1 MANLDNYLKNIFD
14 LLNKNEFDKALELCD
29 QNTQVKIEHI
39 VYNFKGAI
47 YLKKKDL
54 IKAQENFLFS
64 IKSNKD
70 FIDPYKNLFLIY
82 NNKKKFSKLLEIAFK
97 ILEFDTKSPIYNFQI
112 AYALEKVGRLSKS
125 LEYYEKA
132 QKFGFKD
139 KKKILNN
146 IANIY
151 FNLGKIDKSI
161 KLYENAYLNSTDDK
175 ILINNLLGAYLE
187 KRDIKK
193 SKYYLNE
200 AKKLDANYINF
211 KLNKAKYLFLVNKID
226 EAINLLEQ
234 IISIDDDIASIALL
248 CKIYFR
254 TNRLSHGNKLLNDKF
269 LSYPND
275 PKLLRFKGFR
285 SLIDGDFD
293 KGWKLYELRHSNL
306 DKRFPKIPEWNGED
320 LSSKKILIYNEQGIG
335 DAIQF
340 SKYLIN
346 LNKKCKNI
354 DFIVNKNLYD
364 LFDTSNHDGLNLITE
379 DNIDLDKYNFKISL
393 GSLVKFFYKDI
404 NLTKKNLI
412 KIDLNEINSF
422 KKEID
427 KKKLNIGIAWS
438 GNFYG
443 PKEPHR
449 SIPLDKFKDIIS
461 SDCNFYCLQN
471 EIWES
476 DQKIFDQINIIN
488 KGNLKLKPL
497 CAFIYNLD
505 LVISSDTSILH
516 LAASLGKETWGVLSL
531 DPDWRWG
538 KFIEFYKYENIKF
551 YRQNEFN
558 NWENVI
564 QLIKKDL
571 EIKLKSQS

>member
-1 MANLDNYLKNIFD
+1 MVNLNNYLKDIFD
-14 LLNKNEFDKALELCD
+14 LLNKNEFNKALELCD
-29 QNTQVKIEHI
+29 QNTEIKIEHI

-82 NNKKKFSKLLEIAFK
+82 NNKKEFNKLLEIAFK
-97 ILEFDTKSPIYNFQI
+97 ILEFDTKSAIYNFQT
-112 AYALEKVGRLSKS
+112 AYALEKTGHLSKS

-132 QKFGFKD
+132 EKFGFKD
-139 KKKILNN
+139 KKKLFNN

-151 FNLGKIDKSI
+151 FDLGKIDKSI
-161 KLYENAYLNSTDDK
+161 ELYENAYLNNTGDT
-175 ILINNLLGAYLE
+175 ILLNNLLGAYLE
-187 KRDIKK
+187 KRNIEK

-211 KLNKAKYLFLVNKID
+211 KLNKAKYLYLVNKID
-226 EAINLLEQ
+226 EAINLLKQ
-234 IISIDDDIASIALL
+234 IISMEDNIASITLL

-254 TNRLSHGNKLLNDKF
+254 TNRLSYGNKLLNEKF
-269 LSYPND
+269 LAYPND
-275 PKLLRFKGFR
+275 PKLSRFKGFR
-285 SLIDGDFD
+285 NLIDGDFD
-293 KGWKLYELRHSNL
+293 KGWKLYEHRHSNL
-306 DKRFPKIPEWNGED
+306 DKRFPTIPEWNGED
-320 LSSKKILIYNEQGIG
+320 LSSKKILVYNEQGIG

-346 LNKKCKNI
+346 LNKNCKNI
-354 DFIVNKNLYD
+354 DFLVNQNLYD
-364 LFDTSNHDGLNLITE
+364 LFDTSGYYGLNLITK

-393 GSLVKFFYKDI
+393 GSLIKFFYKDF
-404 NLTKKNLI
+404 NLTTKNLI
-412 KIDLNEINSF
+412 KVDLDQINSY

-427 KKKLNIGIAWS
+427 SKKLNIGIAWS

-449 SIPLDKFKDIIS
+449 SIPLDKFKEIIS
-461 SDCNFYCLQN
+461 PDFNFYCLQN

-476 DQKIFDQINIIN
+476 DQKIFNQINVIN
-488 KGNLKLKPL
+488 KGNLKLKAL
-497 CAFIYNLD
+497 SAFIHNLD

-516 LAASLGKETWGVLSL
+516 LAASLGKETWAVLSL

-538 KFIEFYKYENIKF
+538 KFMNFYKYENIKF

-558 NWENVI
+558 NWKNII
-564 QLIKKDL
+564 QIIKKDL
-571 EIKLKSQS
+571 AKKLEA